1 MGINSPLGN
10 FVDVISNVKE
20 SAHTY
25 QTKLNASEAST
36 RATLIDP
43 VLRALGWDTANPD
56 MIEFEKT
63 LPKARVDYALYDQEN
78 KIRVIIEA
86 KALGTDLGDK
96 GFIFTLIAYAIKAG
110 IKDIFLTGGVIWEHY
125 SDFIP
130 GNVIPNKILNFK
142 NDNLYECALYLVKE
156 LDAAQ
161 FWQGKP
167 IKPPDPIID
176 TKDFVELT
184 KLPADLTGK
193 KPPVSLLLPDGS
205 MKEIS
210 KWRDILLECCRFVL
224 AHTPSLQ
231 FPIPDAAGKKVK
243 LVSLDPLPEGIAQ
256 YKIDY
261 NGQQLNIYT
270 NYDSRHCVINAL
282 HILKYLIRAKAKFNA
297 AVRF

>member
-10 FVDVISNVKE
+10 FVDIISNVKE
-20 SAHTY
+20 SARIY
-25 QTKLNASEAST
+25 YAKLSASEAST
-36 RATLIDP
+36 RVTLIDP
-43 VLRALGWDTANPD
+43 VLRVLGWDTANPD
-56 MIEFEKT
+56 MIAFEKM

-110 IKDIFLTGGVIWEHY
+110 IKDIFLTDGVIWEHY

-167 IKPPDPIID
+167 IKAPDIFIIPN
-176 TKDFVELT
+176 DFVELT
-184 KLPADLTGK
+184 KLPADLKGK
-193 KPPVSLLLPDGS
+193 KPPVSLRLPDGS
-205 MKEIS
+205 TKEIRL
-210 KWRDILLECCRFVL
+210 WRDILLECCHFVL
-224 AHTPSLQ
+224 ANASSLQ
-231 FPIPDAAGKKVK
+231 FPIPDTEDRR
-243 LVSLDPLPEGIAQ
+243 LVRVNPLHEGDAQ
-256 YKIDY
+256 YKFVY
-261 NGQQLNIYT
+261 NGQQVTIHVIGMDPN
-270 NYDSRHCVINAL
+270 HCVANAL
-282 HILKYLIRAKAKFNA
+282 HILKYLDQAKAKFNV